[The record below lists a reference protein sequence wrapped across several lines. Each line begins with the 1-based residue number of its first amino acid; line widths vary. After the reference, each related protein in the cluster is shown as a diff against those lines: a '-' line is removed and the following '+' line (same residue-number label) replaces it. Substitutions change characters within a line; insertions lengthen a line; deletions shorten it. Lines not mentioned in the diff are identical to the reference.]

1 MSTNYANRDSFN
13 VYTEYLAL
21 KNHFTKKSYDYHKY
35 GGKLRVSYEKF
46 QTRKDAFHFHRLS
59 KQNDWRGMIIANI
72 IHNSDVWVRE
82 ILEDEGQEVYLNWKK
97 RVDSLS
103 YIFKLELTNLDDD
116 YKRNFVVEKGQHPL
130 ILKSLLRNEISM
142 ETFTIV
148 SHLANVF
155 DYWDEKVLDKF
166 IACDIFATSKKYRP
180 FLDYDEKKFKKIL
193 KERFF

>member
-13 VYTEYLAL
+13 VYKEYLAL

-35 GGKLRVSYEKF
+35 GGKLRLSYDKF
-46 QTRKDAFHFHRLS
+46 QTRKDAFHFYRLS
-59 KQNDWRGMIIANI
+59 KEKDWKNMIIANI

-103 YIFKLELTNLDDD
+103 YLFKIEIEKLDDD
-116 YKRNFVVEKGQHPL
+116 YKTNFVVVDGQHPL
-130 ILKSLLRNEISM
+130 LLKRLMRGEISM

-155 DYWDEKVLDKF
+155 EYWDEKVLDKF
-166 IACDIFATSKKYRP
+166 IACDIFATSKKYKP